1 MSKYGKIW
9 DPLKKCFVEVL
20 EEGGEKAGKEA
31 AEEAAEKAGK
41 EAAEEAAEKAA
52 KEAAEEAAEKAG
64 KEAGE
69 EAAEEAAEEGAEE
82 AAEEAAKDAADQ
94 RAKDELKELYDG
106 GNRTPTREELQDYGR
121 RQGWESRQTEGS
133 PEKYYD
139 ADNNKRLTIKDG
151 SARTPGSEGPHIEV
165 QDRHGQ
171 RWDPYDGSDVSKRS
185 PGNHR
190 PFDPGS

>member
-1 MSKYGKIW
+1 VSKYGKLFKPIEK
-9 DPLKKCFVEVL
+9 LLVEAG
-20 EEGGEKAGKEA
+20 EEAGEKVAKEA
-31 AEEAAEKAGK
+31 AEETAEKAAK
-41 EAAEEAAEKAA
+41 EVAEEAAEETAEKAA
-52 KEAAEEAAEKAG
+52 KEAAEEAAEEG
-64 KEAGE
+64 
-69 EAAEEAAEEGAEE
+69 AEEAAEEGAEE

-94 RAKDELKELYDG
+94 RAKDELKDLYDG

-121 RQGWESRQTEGS
+121 NQGWESRQTEGS

-139 ADNNKRLTIKDG
+139 VDDNKRLTIKDG
-151 SARTPGSEGPHIEV
+151 SARTPGSEGPHIEA